1 MVARTSLD
9 ASVEFAQA
17 IASMHTILRGGP
29 AIASAFG
36 DHPMCW
42 RLAQRSPRRWSGDAT
57 LTIGNPD
64 QQSVRGCCAA
74 PHIGLDE
81 GEAVQR
87 LTATVLTPTL
97 HHAAV
102 HLDRGRGER
111 SRTARSLGSVD
122 SGNGCAAPRRFT
134 VMHSATSA
142 PSIAA
147 VAHAAAGPVRCSVG
161 HAGARS
167 GLLAPE
173 DEPRAAS
180 SRHEAEE
187 PSGEHEDAVLEAD
200 EVVEV

>member
-29 AIASAFG
+29 AIASALG
-36 DHPMCW
+36 DHPMRW

-57 LTIGNPD
+57 LTIRNPD

-74 PHIGLDE
+74 PHIGLVE

-87 LTATVLTPTL
+87 LTPTVLTPAL

-122 SGNGCAAPRRFT
+122 SGNGCAALRRFT

-142 PSIAA
+142 TSIAA
-147 VAHAAAGPVRCSVG
+147 VAHAAAGPRATLSG
-161 HAGARS
+161 AGRGRS
-167 GLLAPE
+167 
-173 DEPRAAS
+173 
-180 SRHEAEE
+180 
-187 PSGEHEDAVLEAD
+187 
-200 EVVEV
+200 